1 MQIENENK
9 APIGQRVTEFIQRNR
24 KAISVAAIAV
34 VLVMIGSVVALVV
47 TDMARVRA
55 IAAVEELGVR
65 YEALSGFISGEVA
78 DAEDGD
84 ENGAAN
90 DEAAELAELIADLRS
105 FASGRSGY
113 AGGRAWSMLG
123 SIYGRQGEW
132 ADAEA
137 AWLAA
142 ARATARSYMAPIA
155 LFNAGAAAEEQGR
168 LEEAIQHYQGSVSAP
183 AGFFAAP
190 RAQFSIG
197 RLWEALGDTDA
208 AIQAYRDV
216 IFGWPHDAT
225 WTNLAHSR
233 IIALETV
240 AWRLDEPV
248 IRPEV
253 EDPAVTWPMDQ
264 WFGFDDGG
272 PVFEFADMEIDS

>member
-1 MQIENENK
+1 MQTDNEK
-9 APIGQRVTEFIQRNR
+9 HPAIGQRITEFIQRNR
-24 KAISVAAIAV
+24 KPISAMAV
-34 VLVMIGSVVALVV
+34 VVVVAMIGSVIALVV
-47 TDMARVRA
+47 ADVARGRA
-55 IAAVEELGVR
+55 IAAVEDLGVR
-65 YEALSGFISGEVA
+65 YEALIGFIGV
-78 DAEDGD
+78 DAEV
-84 ENGAAN
+84 ENGADN
-90 DEAAELAELIADLRS
+90 GEAEELSELIADLLA
-105 FASGRSGY
+105 FASRRSGY

-132 ADAEA
+132 AEAEA

-142 ARATARSYMAPIA
+142 ARATSRSHMAPIA

-168 LEEAIQHYQGSVSAP
+168 LEQAIYHYEKSVSAP
-183 AGFFAAP
+183 AGFFAAA

-216 IFGWPHDAT
+216 IFGWPHDAA

-233 IIALETV
+233 IIALETM

-253 EDPAVTWPMDQ
+253 EDPAVTWPMEP
-264 WFGFDDGG
+264 WFDFEDGG
-272 PVFEFADMEIDS
+272 LALDFAD